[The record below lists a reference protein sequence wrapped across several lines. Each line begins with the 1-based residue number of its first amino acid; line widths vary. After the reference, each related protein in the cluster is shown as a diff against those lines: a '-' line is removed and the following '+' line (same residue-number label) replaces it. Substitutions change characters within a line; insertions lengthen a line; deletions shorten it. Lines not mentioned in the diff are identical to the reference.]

1 MAILY
6 DRDLKFN
13 FLTEKAKKQIKAS
26 RLCAVSLYCLI
37 SQNTG
42 NVYNNTVESRFLKSS
57 RFLEI
62 PELTNVTFP
71 TPNNV
76 IIPELF
82 LTFR

>member
-1 MAILY
+1 MTILY
-6 DRDLKFN
+6 DRDRKLN

-37 SQNTG
+37 SQNSG
-42 NVYNNTVESRFLKSS
+42 NVYNNTVESRFLKPS

-76 IIPELF
+76 IIPEF
-82 LTFR
+82 F